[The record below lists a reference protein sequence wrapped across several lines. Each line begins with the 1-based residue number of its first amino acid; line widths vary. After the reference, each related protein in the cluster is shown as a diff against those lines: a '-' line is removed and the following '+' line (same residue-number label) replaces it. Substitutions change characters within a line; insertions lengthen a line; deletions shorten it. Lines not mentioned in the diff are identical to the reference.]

1 MDRMNDGAA
10 GRTWP
15 PLALTALGLAL
26 IAAAV
31 LGPLILGIIEW
42 RVSPN
47 GLNQTYGAD
56 GAALVLLGPA
66 SLVAAWLWWRAH
78 PVAAPL
84 AFGVG
89 LAALYYAV
97 ASVLGAD
104 YVQYEGNNERFFLLF
119 LAIVILAWA
128 GAAVGWRA
136 MDPDPPRPG
145 RTTARAA
152 AVVFVLGA
160 LAIGVAWSIQ
170 LLTIAIDGALSAPG
184 DVQAYAEAPTA
195 FWLVRIVDLGFIVP
209 LAIWTGVGLWR
220 GAATA
225 TMAATGVA
233 AFMTLQAAAVLAMGT
248 IMLVRD
254 DPTATPGLVVVLAP
268 ITLALAALTIR
279 LLSAY
284 RPTPQVPAA
293 SPPERAS
300 ASHPWTPGSL
310 PPG

>member
-1 MDRMNDGAA
+1 MDRMDAGAP

-15 PLALTALGLAL
+15 SLALTALGLAL

-47 GLNQTYGAD
+47 GLTQTYGAD

-66 SLVAAWLWWRAH
+66 SLVAAWLWWRGH

-119 LAIVILAWA
+119 LAIVVLAWT

-145 RTTARAA
+145 RTTTRILRLRNAGQKDIT
-152 AVVFVLGA
+152 VDDFDLTDPFSETYEGGT
-160 LAIGVAWSIQ
+160 LAPNQS
-170 LLTIAIDGALSAPG
+170 
-184 DVQAYAEAPTA
+184 
-195 FWLVRIVDLGFIVP
+195 VD
-209 LAIWTGVGLWR
+209 
-220 GAATA
+220 
-225 TMAATGVA
+225 
-233 AFMTLQAAAVLAMGT
+233 
-248 IMLVRD
+248 
-254 DPTATPGLVVVLAP
+254 VVVTSVLQTQSGKMIFAK
-268 ITLALAALTIR
+268 TAK
-279 LLSAY
+279 
-284 RPTPQVPAA
+284 
-293 SPPERAS
+293 E
-300 ASHPWTPGSL
+300 
-310 PPG
+310 